1 MSSLATLGETFAAL
15 DGRLVAVALLFH
27 LANFGFRSL
36 AWRNVLRAAYPDRP
50 VPLLGIAGAY
60 AAGVA
65 LNSFTPARGG
75 DLLKIALVRARIRG
89 SSVPTIASSMGV
101 VTLFDLVVGATVIV
115 ALAAFG
121 LLPALPGLPALP
133 AAPALVT
140 DHLLLTLFATAAL
153 GALALVLARR
163 FRARLVSAWA
173 GVKAGAAILGSPRR
187 YFTEVA
193 PIQLSAWVCRV
204 GAAFFLLAA
213 FGLPATLVTAVIVV
227 MVGGLST
234 VVPTP
239 GGVGTQ
245 QVMLAYLLHATAST
259 ATVVSFSLGM
269 QAAVTVLNASLG
281 AAAVMLMFR
290 TLRPASAIRAHLRA
304 ARAEARLQEG

>member
-1 MSSLATLGETFAAL
+1 MSALGTLGDTLASL
-15 DGRLVAVALLFH
+15 DGRLVAVALAFH
-27 LANFGFRSL
+27 LGNFGFRSL

-89 SSVPTIASSMGV
+89 SSVATIASSMGV

-115 ALAAFG
+115 SLAAFG

-140 DHLLLTLFATAAL
+140 DHLAITLPVAVAL
-153 GALALVLARR
+153 GVVAVLVARR
-163 FRARLVSAWA
+163 FRAQLAGAWQNA
-173 GVKAGAAILGSPRR
+173 KTGAAILGTPRR
-187 YFTEVA
+187 YLREVA

-269 QAAVTVLNASLG
+269 QAAVTTLNAFLG

-290 TLRPASAIRAHLRA
+290 TLRPASAIRSHIRA
-304 ARAEARLQEG
+304 ARAEARG

>member
-1 MSSLATLGETFAAL
+1 VSALGTLGETFSAL
-15 DGRLVAVALLFH
+15 DGRLVAVALAFH

-50 VPLLGIAGAY
+50 VPLLGVAGAY

-65 LNSFTPARGG
+65 LNAFTPARGG
-75 DLLKIALVRARIRG
+75 DLLKVALVRARVRG
-89 SSVPTIASSMGV
+89 SSVPTIASTMGV
-101 VTLFDLVVGATVIV
+101 VTLFDLVVGAAVIAV
-115 ALAAFG
+115 LAGLG
-121 LLPALPGLPALP
+121 LLPALPGLQALP
-133 AAPALVT
+133 AVPALAT
-140 DHLLLTLFATAAL
+140 DQLALALPATLGL
-153 GALALVLARR
+153 GALVFVLARR
-163 FRARLVSAWA
+163 FRPRLVTAWEN
-173 GVKAGAAILGSPRR
+173 VKAGAAILGTPRR
-187 YFTEVA
+187 YLTEVA
-193 PIQLSAWVCRV
+193 PIQLSAWACRV

-213 FGLPATLVTAVIVV
+213 FGLPATLVTALIVV

-245 QVMLAYLLHATAST
+245 QVMLAYLLHATATT

-269 QAAVTVLNASLG
+269 QAAVTTLNAFLG

-290 TLRPASAIRAHLRA
+290 TLRPGSAIRSHIRA
-304 ARAEARLQEG
+304 ARAETSG